1 MYVRSLV
8 TTLFVTSNF
17 PVCGRHKM
25 CGIFAAISLDGSS
38 LPHDTHE
45 RVSKA
50 LQAIKHRG
58 PDATGV
64 DFEANACFALGHV
77 RLSVIDTSAS
87 ADQPFWSACGR
98 YGIAFNGEIYNYVE
112 LRQELEQH
120 GIKFRTQ
127 SDTEVL
133 MQAVATW
140 GSAALNRLNGMWS
153 FVLIDTVKM
162 RALISRDRWGVKPLY
177 MARDKGTLLLCSEA
191 KGIIAFLGS
200 CPPPN
205 LESIGLYMKFGI
217 GGEHDQSWFEGI
229 DRFPL
234 ASWAEIN
241 LNGAAGQALSTSR
254 YWDYPRERNAEAS
267 QDDIAQFRH
276 LLEDAVR
283 IRLRS
288 DVPLGLSLSGGLDS
302 ASIAWL
308 TGTYLGKPLDTFTS
322 WFRPKEKSELGAAQ
336 MIAEKFGHR
345 SYPIEQAEPNETL
358 DLLQK
363 CIYHLDGGHS
373 STAIIPYMNLCR
385 VARQRVTVMLEGQGA
400 DEMLAGY
407 SEFALHSAADS
418 IRAGR
423 VSKALNSVRHYA
435 SIRSWRRMPFEVLR
449 LINASIYRLQAARWG
464 SHRVLGTRCNAAVAP
479 GLSTITMTMDG
490 HNLHRSLEESHRK
503 CLTNLL
509 QYGDAIS
516 MSVNLEA
523 RCPFLDYR
531 LVEFCFRL
539 PMNEIYNNGVSKWIL
554 RAAASGS
561 VPDQIC
567 WNRRKDGFT
576 NPTIAALRLMR
587 GRCDSLERGWNIA
600 VSKGI
605 FAPGYKI
612 RDVVDR
618 LPDNIYYRAISV
630 MLWSDT
636 FYGGDATLTP
646 SPTKPHP

>member
-1 MYVRSLV
+1 
-8 TTLFVTSNF
+8 
-17 PVCGRHKM
+17 M

-58 PDATGV
+58 PDATGI
-64 DFEANACFALGHV
+64 DFVASACFALGHV

-112 LRQELEQH
+112 LRQELEAH
-120 GIKFRTQ
+120 GVKFQTH

-133 MQAVATW
+133 MQAMATW

-153 FVLIDTVKM
+153 FVFIDTVEM

-241 LNGAAGQALSTSR
+241 LSGAVGQDLSTSR
-254 YWDYPRERNAEAS
+254 YWDYPCQRHIEPF
-267 QDDIAQFRH
+267 QDDVAQFRH

-308 TGTYLGKPLDTFTS
+308 TGTDLGKPLDTFTS

-345 SYPIEQAEPNETL
+345 SYPIEQAEPNQTL

-373 STAIIPYMNLCR
+373 STALVPYMNLCR
-385 VARQRVTVMLEGQGA
+385 AARQRVTVMLEGQGA
-400 DEMLAGY
+400 DELLAGY

-418 IRAGR
+418 MRVGR
-423 VSKALNSVRHYA
+423 VSKAVSGVRHYA
-435 SIRSWRRMPFEVLR
+435 FTRSWRRMPFEVLR
-449 LINASIYRLQAARWG
+449 FMSTSIYQRQAARWG
-464 SHRVLGTRCNAAVAP
+464 SHRVLGTRCNAATAP
-479 GLSTITMTMDG
+479 DLSTITMDG
-490 HNLHRSLEESHRK
+490 CSLSRALKESHRK

-531 LVEFCFRL
+531 LVELCFRL
-539 PMNEIYNNGVSKWIL
+539 PINEIYNNGVSKWIL
-554 RAAASGS
+554 RAAASGN

-567 WNRRKDGFT
+567 WNRRKDGFA
-576 NPTIAALRLMR
+576 NPTIEVLRQMK
-587 GRCDSLERGWNIA
+587 GRSDSLERGWNIA

-605 FAPGYKI
+605 FANGHDI
-612 RDVVDR
+612 RDLVDR

-630 MLWSDT
+630 MLWTDT
-636 FYGGDATLTP
+636 FYGDGAT
-646 SPTKPHP
+646 